1 MKKWY
6 RYITSI
12 FTLVVIIGFGVVS
25 TIKKDNEISMLEG
38 RTLQQVPTKEEFDKQ
53 DNNEDKYFFAKKIL
67 NGDYFKT
74 WDNYFSDQIFGRGTM
89 VNEYAD
95 VQKLLN
101 KTYINEIIFGDN
113 GYVFTVPNNAEDEKS
128 IEYRVNYY
136 SELKDEF
143 KESSIY
149 FATYPSKDVVYSKY
163 VPIKDYKSIEEDAIQ
178 KLISRIDTSKVTPL
192 NLYYEMQGKE
202 DLFYKTDHHW
212 NMNGVYLGYETLIK
226 SMAKEFPQVGEP
238 KSKDSYNIETYSK
251 VFVGSNGR
259 RVGQLIKDQEDIQ
272 LYRYPDEDKF
282 KVTINGEAAHLY
294 YPELIDEYKYNNDY
308 DAYIRGDNAETIIEN
323 TRSKNDLK
331 IVMIGDSMDNPLVPL
346 MAENFNKVYSFDLRY
361 YKQDLNSRLHEI
373 NPDIILVNSL
383 F

>member
-1 MKKWY
+1 M
-6 RYITSI
+6 I
-12 FTLVVIIGFGVVS
+12 
-25 TIKKDNEISMLEG
+25 EG
-38 RTLQQVPTKEEFDKQ
+38 RTLQQVPTKATFETEENKYDK
-53 DNNEDKYFFAKKIL
+53 NAFKENIL
-67 NGDYFKT
+67 DGGYFKR
-74 WDNYFSDQIFGRGTM
+74 WDSYFSDQIIARGTM
-89 VNEYAD
+89 VNEYSNI
-95 VQKLLN
+95 QQLLK
-101 KTYINEIIFGDN
+101 KTYINDVILGDN
-113 GYVFTVPNNAEDEKS
+113 GYLFSISNNKVEETTINESA
-128 IEYRVNYY
+128 NYY
-136 SELKDEF
+136 NSLKDEL
-143 KESSIY
+143 KNSSIY
-149 FATYPSKDVVYSKY
+149 IATYPSKNDINSEYI
-163 VPIKDYKSIEEDAIQ
+163 PIKNYESEEEKWTESLLD
-178 KLISRIDTSKVTPL
+178 RIDTNKVTAI
-192 NLYYEMQGKE
+192 NLYDVMKGKE

-238 KSKDSYNIETYSK
+238 KSKDSYNIETYNK

-282 KVTINGEAAHLY
+282 KVTINGEVAHLY

-323 TRSKNDLK
+323 TKSKNNLK

-361 YKQDLNSRLHEI
+361 YKQDLNTRLHEI
-373 NPDIILVNSL
+373 NPDIILINSL